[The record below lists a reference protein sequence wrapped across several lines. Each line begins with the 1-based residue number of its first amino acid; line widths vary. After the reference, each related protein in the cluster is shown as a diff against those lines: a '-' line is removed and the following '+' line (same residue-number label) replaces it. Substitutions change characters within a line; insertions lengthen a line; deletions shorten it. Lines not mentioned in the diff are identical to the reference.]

1 MITEEGFLC
10 ALPLGGNDEGLSRL
24 SSRISACGA
33 LSPVRDASALLS
45 YTKAT
50 EPTLHTVL
58 SAAALYPSAYP
69 SDAYPSSAVPASQAA
84 PSYDPYTYDSWAA
97 PAPPLHSAIPGARSA
112 ESDAHAAR
120 SEAERQRQ
128 ILHLERELAEEQRQ
142 RLAARLSSSASSAV
156 RVSPSASQGRASSPK
171 GTVEGPQ
178 REASEAPFSPPLE
191 TVYNEAC
198 EELREFSMEAL
209 APPSSPSPPS
219 AHVQARRQKPEEGG
233 GVGVSGPNI
242 ESCKRLQEQ
251 HTQPCASPSPSL
263 ATSAVAT
270 GDFDGLPTVSAP
282 LHPLQTLR
290 PCRSSPEP
298 HVPSKEAT
306 PLPSVDEQDASV
318 HITSNGASPSSPQRG
333 PVPAEKRC
341 TPRRPA
347 PSPSPSEDDSL
358 QGSPYKLNLVDCDV
372 ANAHEDEERLYETYK
387 RKLARIQ
394 EALRPFGGTGVL
406 CATASIEARQAHR
419 RRCGLTTPAL
429 RPSAPSAPLP
439 PPQQR
444 PFPYL
449 MNTFAATAP
458 PLLSPFRS
466 PGAFPVVRRAPS
478 AGPSADPVV
487 PLPRGRQLRL
497 RWDLAHSG
505 NIVVSSDGY
514 VCKADATDAL
524 TLIGREYDGRLE
536 DVLHRLVIPFYAMG
550 NLGLTRGSLTFAFR
564 WLSPAAMNRA
574 PVRPGR
580 GRRGGVAGV
589 GKPDGGVG
597 TQRPP
602 ALAFGFATRAFTG
615 YGTQA
620 PAFLYLSTGTLAQGV
635 STSSSAGTERPYGA
649 PYEPGLELA
658 ARLDLEQGEL
668 EFYVEGVSM
677 GVAFR
682 FYPACHP
689 APLFP
694 VVVFSSDMDVAELL
708 YSL

>member
-1 MITEEGFLC
+1 MISEEGFLC
-10 ALPLGGNDEGLSRL
+10 ALPLCGNDEGLSGL
-24 SSRISACGA
+24 SSRMSACGA

-50 EPTLHTVL
+50 TPPLHTAL
-58 SAAALYPSAYP
+58 SASALYPSAYP
-69 SDAYPSSAVPASQAA
+69 SDPYPSSAAPASQTA
-84 PSYDPYTYDSWAA
+84 PSYDPYTYGRWAA
-97 PAPPLHSAIPGARSA
+97 PAPPLHSAIPAARSD

-156 RVSPSASQGRASSPK
+156 RVSPSASEGRAPSPK
-171 GTVEGPQ
+171 ATV
-178 REASEAPFSPPLE
+178 EAPFSPPLE
-191 TVYNEAC
+191 TMYNEAC
-198 EELREFSMEAL
+198 EELRDFSMEAL

-219 AHVQARRQKPEEGG
+219 AHVQARRQKHEEGG
-233 GVGVSGPNI
+233 GVGVSGPLI
-242 ESCKRLQEQ
+242 ESSKRLQEQ

-263 ATSAVAT
+263 ATPAVAT
-270 GDFDGLPTVSAP
+270 EGFDGVPTVSAP
-282 LHPLQTLR
+282 LHRLQTLS

-298 HVPSKEAT
+298 HVPSKEAI
-306 PLPSVDEQDASV
+306 PLSSVDEQNASAQ
-318 HITSNGASPSSPQRG
+318 ITSNGASPSSPERG

-347 PSPSPSEDDSL
+347 PSPSPLENDSL
-358 QGSPYKLNLVDCDV
+358 QGSPYKPNVVDCDV
-372 ANAHEDEERLYETYK
+372 ANAHEDEERLYEAYK
-387 RKLARIQ
+387 QKLARIQ

-406 CATASIEARQAHR
+406 CATASIEARQTHW

-444 PFPYL
+444 PSAYL
-449 MNTFAATAP
+449 MNTSAATAP
-458 PLLSPFRS
+458 PLSSPPLRA
-466 PGAFPVVRRAPS
+466 PCEFPVVRRAPS
-478 AGPSADPVV
+478 AGPSSDPVV
-487 PLPRGRQLRL
+487 PLPRGRLLQL

-524 TLIGREYDGRLE
+524 TLIAREYDGRME

-589 GKPDGGVG
+589 GKPGGGVG

-658 ARLDLEQGEL
+658 ARLDLAQGEL

-694 VVVFSSDMDVAELL
+694 VVVFSVEMDVVELL

>member
-1 MITEEGFLC
+1 MISEEGFLC
-10 ALPLGGNDEGLSRL
+10 ALPLGGNGEGLSGL
-24 SSRISACGA
+24 SSRMSACGA

-50 EPTLHTVL
+50 TPTLHTVL
-58 SAAALYPSAYP
+58 SASALYPCAYP
-69 SDAYPSSAVPASQAA
+69 SDPYPSNAAPASQAA
-84 PSYDPYTYDSWAA
+84 PSYDPYTYGSWAA
-97 PAPPLHSAIPGARSA
+97 PEPSLHSVTAAARPA
-112 ESDAHAAR
+112 DSDAHAAR

-142 RLAARLSSSASSAV
+142 RLAARLSSSAV
-156 RVSPSASQGRASSPK
+156 RVSPSASEGRAPSPK
-171 GTVEGPQ
+171 ATV
-178 REASEAPFSPPLE
+178 EAPFSPPLE
-191 TVYNEAC
+191 AMYNEAC
-198 EELREFSMEAL
+198 EELRDFSMEAL

-233 GVGVSGPNI
+233 GVGASGPDV
-242 ESCKRLQEQ
+242 ESCKRLRDQ
-251 HTQPCASPSPSL
+251 HTQPCASRSPSL
-263 ATSAVAT
+263 ATPAVAT
-270 GDFDGLPTVSAP
+270 EDFDGLPTVSAP
-282 LHPLQTLR
+282 LHPLQTLS

-298 HVPSKEAT
+298 HVPSEDAI
-306 PLPSVDEQDASV
+306 PLSSMDEQNASV
-318 HITSNGASPSSPQRG
+318 QVTSNRASPSSPQRG

-347 PSPSPSEDDSL
+347 PSLSPSEDNSL
-358 QGSPYKLNLVDCDV
+358 QGSPSKPNVVDCGM
-372 ANAHEDEERLYETYK
+372 ANAHEDEERLYEAYK
-387 RKLARIQ
+387 QKLARIQ
-394 EALRPFGGTGVL
+394 EALRPFGGTGVV

-419 RRCGLTTPAL
+419 RRCGLTTPTL
-429 RPSAPSAPLP
+429 RSSAPSAPLP
-439 PPQQR
+439 PSLQR
-444 PFPYL
+444 PSAYL
-449 MNTFAATAP
+449 MNTSAAAAP
-458 PLLSPFRS
+458 PLSYPPLRA
-466 PGAFPVVRRAPS
+466 PGEFPMVRRAPS
-478 AGPSADPVV
+478 AGPSGDPVV
-487 PLPRGRQLRL
+487 PLPRGRQLQL

-514 VCKADATDAL
+514 ACKADATDAL
-524 TLIGREYDGRLE
+524 TLIEREYDGRLE

-550 NLGLTRGSLTFAFR
+550 NIGLTHGSLTFAFR
-564 WLSPAAMNRA
+564 WLSPAAVNRA
-574 PVRPGR
+574 PVRPER
-580 GRRGGVAGV
+580 GRRGGVAVV
-589 GKPDGGVG
+589 GKPGGCVE

-615 YGTQA
+615 YGTQV

-649 PYEPGLELA
+649 PYVPGLELA

-694 VVVFSSDMDVAELL
+694 VVVFSADMDVAEFL